1 MLVKLLC
8 FLGGMIVMWI
18 LTYLLSVGH
27 AINILK
33 QTQQSCAAMFVASE
47 QGLQEV
53 LHLKYL
59 AMEEA
64 KRSQQNIT
72 SQKYI
77 DQLNITSV
85 KQSVMRNYVACFP
98 GAFDHLMEYGTW
110 EELEEYVNKF
120 VQRNKESE

>member
-1 MLVKLLC
+1 
-8 FLGGMIVMWI
+8 MWI

-110 EELEEYVNKF
+110 EELEEYVNKV